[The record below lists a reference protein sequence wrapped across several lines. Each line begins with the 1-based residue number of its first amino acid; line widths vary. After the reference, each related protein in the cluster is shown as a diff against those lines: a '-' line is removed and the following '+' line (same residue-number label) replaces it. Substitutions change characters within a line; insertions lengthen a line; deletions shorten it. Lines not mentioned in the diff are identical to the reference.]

1 MKKTAIV
8 GVVAAAIGLA
18 VGSQL
23 PKSGTAGYAVITG
36 TTKDREAAK
45 EYFQNVNQFTKECGF
60 TTLVLDRNTDIREG
74 NKRGDGGPLTVIARH
89 PKGKDAV
96 IKCYES
102 DEYQRLKAI
111 DSSDSISMHCFINCQ
126 NVSKCAKV
134 PHLFSRFLKMSASLP
149 KFLTFSDIFK

>member
-1 MKKTAIV
+1 MNKTAIV
-8 GVVAAAIGLA
+8 GVVASAIGLV

-74 NKRGDGGPLTVIARH
+74 DKGPLTVIARH
-89 PKGKDAV
+89 PKDKDAV

-102 DEYQRLKAI
+102 DQYQKLKAI
-111 DSSDSISMHCFINCQ
+111 RE
-126 NVSKCAKV
+126 
-134 PHLFSRFLKMSASLP
+134 PHTKWNFRITEGKQ
-149 KFLTFSDIFK
+149 

>member
-1 MKKTAIV
+1 MKKTAII

-60 TTLVLDRNTDIREG
+60 TMLVRDLNTDIREEDEG
-74 NKRGDGGPLTVIARH
+74 SLTIIARH
-89 PKGKDAV
+89 PKGKDAIV
-96 IKCYES
+96 NCYES
-102 DEYQRLKAI
+102 NEYQRLKAI
-111 DSSDSISMHCFINCQ
+111 QISHTNLNFRITEGE
-126 NVSKCAKV
+126 K
-134 PHLFSRFLKMSASLP
+134 
-149 KFLTFSDIFK
+149 

>member
-8 GVVAAAIGLA
+8 GVVAAAIGLV

-23 PKSGTAGYAVITG
+23 PKSGTAGYVVITG
-36 TTKDREAAK
+36 TTKNREAAK
-45 EYFQNVNQFTKECGF
+45 DYFQNVHQVTKKCGL

-74 NKRGDGGPLTVIARH
+74 DQGPLTVIARH
-89 PKGKDAV
+89 SKGKDAV

-111 DSSDSISMHCFINCQ
+111 REPYTDWNF
-126 NVSKCAKV
+126 
-134 PHLFSRFLKMSASLP
+134 R
-149 KFLTFSDIFK
+149 LTEGKL